1 MKVKTTI
8 VQTHRAYSL
17 HLEMWEIKELLS
29 VWLLTFPF
37 SEAPNKVPCANEYR
51 FWLLDYTD
59 YFLSS
64 SSPLNNCF
72 LWNPL
77 CKKHVTLQHSY
88 FSFVF
93 NITVLSVVIY
103 NMGNATGQG
112 YEVAAKNAGRSTIEV
127 NTEYPGEK
135 RLHGKWFKGKH
146 SFLYQILVDFQKPRN
161 SWLYTGQDI
170 NLGTTGH

>member
-17 HLEMWEIKELLS
+17 HLEMGKIKDLLS

-37 SEAPNKVPCANEYR
+37 SEAPNKVPSANEYT

-64 SSPLNNCF
+64 SSPLNNCC

-77 CKKHVTLQHSY
+77 CKKHMTLQHSCS
-88 FSFVF
+88 SFVF
-93 NITVLSVVIY
+93 NITALSVVRH
-103 NMGNATGQG
+103 NVGKAAGQG
-112 YEVAAKNAGRSTIEV
+112 SEVIPENAGHPAIEADTKY
-127 NTEYPGEK
+127 TEEK
-135 RLHGKWFKGKH
+135 RLHGKGFKSKH
-146 SFLYQILVDFQKPRN
+146 YFLYHILLQFPKPR
-161 SWLYTGQDI
+161 SRWLYTGQDI
-170 NLGTTGH
+170 NPETTEN